1 MMLRHKNGTLRH
13 TSTEVDTNLIHRCIC
28 GEEDAWTHLVNRYE
42 RLIFSIAL
50 SICRDRDVAADI
62 LQQVCLELYQ
72 RLDEVRNLSSLT
84 AWVATVSRRKT
95 YSHLRSV
102 RPAESLSDD
111 TPVSAA
117 NIFANIERQHEL
129 ERGLATL
136 SDRDRRLM
144 ELLYMSSEGP
154 SYAEISRQLDMPV
167 ASIGPTR
174 IRCLKKLKKCMAESH
189 VDSH

>member
-1 MMLRHKNGTLRH
+1 MMLKHQKDSQRD
-13 TSTEVDTNLIHRCIC
+13 TSTEVDAELIHRCIR

-111 TPVSAA
+111 TPVSAS

-129 ERGLATL
+129 QRALATL
-136 SDRDRRLM
+136 SDRNRRLM
-144 ELLYMSSEGP
+144 ELLYMSSEGC
-154 SYAEISRQLDMPV
+154 SYEEISRKLGIPV